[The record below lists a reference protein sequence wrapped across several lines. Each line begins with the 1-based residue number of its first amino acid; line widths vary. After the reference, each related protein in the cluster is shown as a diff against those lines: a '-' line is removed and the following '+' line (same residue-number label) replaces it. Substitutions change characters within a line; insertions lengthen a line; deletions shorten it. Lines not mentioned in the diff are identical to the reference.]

1 MHERTEALAAELEWA
16 ASGAAREIDALRQRV
31 DALQRTCDE
40 RNAVIADLRAGME
53 QLREIADERASAI
66 TTLDAALTAAQVSL
80 AAAVAERG
88 AEHERVLVLRREYEA
103 ELGAARRHGA
113 VLRSRLEQGEN
124 DLRLRAVADELQRVC
139 DERLALIEQISG
151 ETDALR
157 ALAQERAELLAA
169 GDARVATLR
178 RTRDEELSL
187 ARREAELL
195 RDQLAQNT
203 HERSAEA
210 VAQELLR
217 VCEERLALIEQL
229 TVEIGALRSVAQE
242 RAALLAA
249 NEAAFRA
256 REAEL
261 IAEGER
267 RTALLADLTA
277 AFEDKVREIEALRG
291 GIPRS
296 A

>member
-1 MHERTEALAAELEWA
+1 MHEPTEALAAELEWA

-66 TTLDAALTAAQVSL
+66 ATLDAALTAAQVSL
-80 AAAVAERG
+80 AAAAAEHR
-88 AEHERVLVLRREYEA
+88 AEHERVAVLRREYEA
-103 ELGAARRHGA
+103 ELDAARRHGA
-113 VLRSRLEQGEN
+113 VLRGRLEQGEN
-124 DLRLRAVADELQRVC
+124 DLRFRAIADELQRVC
-139 DERLALIEQISG
+139 DERLALIEQIST
-151 ETDALR
+151 EMDSLR
-157 ALAQERAELLAA
+157 AVAE
-169 GDARVATLR
+169 
-178 RTRDEELSL
+178 
-187 ARREAELL
+187 
-195 RDQLAQNT
+195 
-203 HERSAEA
+203 
-210 VAQELLR
+210 
-217 VCEERLALIEQL
+217 
-229 TVEIGALRSVAQE
+229 E

-261 IAEGER
+261 IAEGDR

-277 AFEDKVREIEALRG
+277 AFENKVREIETLRG